1 MGVGATPRVTLQL
14 STFNLTTNGVVNI
27 NDYGI
32 LDDNSTTGTNT
43 FVGLVSVNTNGSWTT
58 SVAGNSYTMNG
69 GLTFNGLTFTPN
81 TSTYNFTVN
90 DQSISGAN
98 AFTLYRVVCGTSGK
112 TVTNNSTNA
121 VTGLTVSNLISGV
134 GNFTNAGLM
143 NLTVT
148 GNPFTILCN
157 KPEYSKLFRSRSCA
171 NHSRS
176 CAKYNSGFL

>member
-1 MGVGATPRVTLQL
+1 MQLTYNYLTIGNYNGATVTARTKTLAGTTVVNKDLTIVGVGATPRVTLQL

-112 TVTNNSTNA
+112 R
-121 VTGLTVSNLISGV
+121 LQIIRPMQLQD
-134 GNFTNAGLM
+134 
-143 NLTVT
+143 
-148 GNPFTILCN
+148 
-157 KPEYSKLFRSRSCA
+157 
-171 NHSRS
+171 
-176 CAKYNSGFL
+176 